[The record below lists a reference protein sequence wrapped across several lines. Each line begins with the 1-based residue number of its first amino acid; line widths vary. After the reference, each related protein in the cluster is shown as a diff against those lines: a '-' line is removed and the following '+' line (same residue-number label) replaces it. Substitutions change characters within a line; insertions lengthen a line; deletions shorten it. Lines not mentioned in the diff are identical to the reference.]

1 MDLILIISLLK
12 ASVAYLVSSTEPGV
26 TIAQQQ
32 QAIEFANKATVL
44 AIQALQ
50 NSQTVQAQ
58 PANTQQITAIQQVP
72 QTSQPTPQN
81 IVTSQ
86 ENQTNQTVQN
96 IQTNQSNSQT
106 NQDTQTQSV
115 VLGSQ
120 TPQDEQ
126 VDYGTAVLCFIEP
139 GINCQN
145 KTKTK
150 EIYIS
155 ELLLTFWNR
164 NVTSTVTI
172 KDKDKN
178 VISFREVS
186 NPNIPGINTDIK
198 VSVKLP
204 QPILLKQAERPTVL
218 FFETTMGVPIRI
230 TNIKYS
236 IDNVDHI
243 AYQD

>member
-32 QAIEFANKATVL
+32 QAIEFANKATIL

-50 NSQTVQAQ
+50 NSQSIQAQ
-58 PANTQQITAIQQVP
+58 PANTQQITAIQQVS
-72 QTSQPTPQN
+72 QTSQQTSQN

-86 ENQTNQTVQN
+86 ENQTVQN

-106 NQDTQTQSV
+106 NKDTQTQSV

-236 IDNVDHI
+236 IDNVEHI

>member
-32 QAIEFANKATVL
+32 QAIEFANKATIL

-50 NSQTVQAQ
+50 NSQSIQAQ
-58 PANTQQITAIQQVP
+58 PANTQQITAIQQVS
-72 QTSQPTPQN
+72 QTSQQTSQN

-86 ENQTNQTVQN
+86 ENQTVQN

-106 NQDTQTQSV
+106 NKDTQTQSV

-139 GINCQN
+139 GI
-145 KTKTK
+145 
-150 EIYIS
+150 EITFNRF
-155 ELLLTFWNR
+155 ELKDPEKFITIEPNYQLLY
-164 NVTSTVTI
+164 
-172 KDKDKN
+172 D
-178 VISFREVS
+178 
-186 NPNIPGINTDIK
+186 
-198 VSVKLP
+198 KLP
-204 QPILLKQAERPTVL
+204 PLARLRRARGGRPGWIRTINRRLIRALLYR
-218 FFETTMGVPIRI
+218 
-230 TNIKYS
+230 
-236 IDNVDHI
+236 
-243 AYQD
+243 